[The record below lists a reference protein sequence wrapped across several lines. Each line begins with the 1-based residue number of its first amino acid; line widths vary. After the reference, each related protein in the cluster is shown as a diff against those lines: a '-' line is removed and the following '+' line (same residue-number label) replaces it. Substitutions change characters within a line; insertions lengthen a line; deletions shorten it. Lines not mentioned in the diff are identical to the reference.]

1 MTRRPHGTKHV
12 STGVR
17 GTEKSV
23 LPNGVCVLT
32 EHVTDARSFALG
44 IWVNA
49 GTRDE
54 ELSKAGIAHMI
65 EHLVFRRSAS
75 RTSRQIASAFEARGA
90 YVNAFTSKEQ
100 TCYYVRAL
108 TPHFEACLKVLA
120 DIVLHP
126 VFDARDVE
134 KERRVILE
142 ELKSYDDEP
151 EELIQDVAEQ
161 RLFGSHPMGSPIT
174 GHPHTVAAIRIPD
187 LRRFHRAWYRMDN
200 ITVAVAGGMAHQ
212 DIVRMVQ
219 SVFPQ
224 RASASGASLAR
235 RPKRSLP
242 KPRHP
247 LSHALERPFQQTH
260 LCYARRTEGVRHKD
274 RWALTLLNTVLGDGM
289 SSRLHQRIR
298 EKLGGAYSVN
308 SSLQLLTDCGVMS
321 VYAGVERTSAERID
335 QAVRKELDVLA
346 SAGVAKSELKR
357 AKEQVKSGMMM
368 SLESL
373 SARMNALAKA
383 ELEEGMFEDVN
394 DTLEAI
400 DAVSLHD
407 VARVATGLGRASSWT
422 RVCISGTED
431 ASRSNDD
438 DHE

>member
-1 MTRRPHGTKHV
+1 MTHRPSGTQRVH
-12 STGVR
+12 TGVR

-23 LPNGVCVLT
+23 LPNGVRVLT
-32 EHVTDARSFALG
+32 EQVTGARSFALG
-44 IWVNA
+44 IWVNV

-54 ELSKAGIAHMI
+54 QLATAGIAHMI
-65 EHLVFRRSAS
+65 EHLVFRRSTS

-108 TPHFEACLKVLA
+108 APHFAACLEVLA

-134 KERRVILE
+134 KERSVILE

-161 RLFGSHPMGSPIT
+161 RLFGSHPMGLPIA
-174 GHPHTVAAIRIPD
+174 GHAHTVSAIRIAD
-187 LRRFHRAWYRMDN
+187 LRRFHRTWYRADN
-200 ITVAVAGGMAHQ
+200 ITVAVAGGMPH
-212 DIVRMVQ
+212 DEIVRAVEK
-219 SVFPQ
+219 VFTQ
-224 RASASGASLAR
+224 RRSARTTSDSL
-235 RPKRSLP
+235 PKRTLP
-242 KPRHP
+242 KPRHSV
-247 LSHALERPFQQTH
+247 SHEMERPFQQTH
-260 LCYARRTEGVRHKD
+260 VCLVRRTPGVRHPD

-298 EKLGGAYSVN
+298 EKLGGAYAVN

-321 VYAGVERTSAERID
+321 VYAGVERSSAGRIT
-335 QAVRKELDVLA
+335 QALTKELNLLA
-346 SAGVAKSELKR
+346 QSGVTLAELKR

-383 ELEEGMFEDVN
+383 ELEEGVFEDVN
-394 DTLEAI
+394 DTLTAI
-400 DAVSLHD
+400 DAVTLRD
-407 VARVATGLGRASSWT
+407 MAKAAAALGDASAWT
-422 RVCISGTED
+422 RVRISGTED
-431 ASRSNDD
+431 AQRSGDE
-438 DHE
+438 DHD